1 MFSMQHYAS
10 VPPNAYQKHLMKCKS
25 QARRRTMLQAK
36 IHPYF
41 PYFHVDVAA
50 LVFMFQP
57 VLSASISEHHLSAMW
72 ANS

>member
-1 MFSMQHYAS
+1 MA
-10 VPPNAYQKHLMKCKS
+10 
-25 QARRRTMLQAK
+25 MLQAK

-57 VLSASISEHHLSAMW
+57 VVGAAISMPLIFACMHSNSDCDAPSQCAHLIPTGLQMDC
-72 ANS
+72 NMN